1 MTYVKEPCYNSLQE
15 RWRDIIIW
23 YFLYILIV
31 ITLIIMVGI
40 SFYKV
45 NQKRKDKKHIKLTN
59 RWREYLGF
67 VLTDENA
74 EDLKMQQKHYN
85 KLHSVEEL
93 MAFYTALLEYKDSAQ
108 MKENGEFRQFI
119 RENKSLWV
127 SLGHVYAKKR
137 PIEKA
142 YFAFICEQL
151 CINTPEEYDEMTKIM
166 QEYAQEPSIYC
177 RENALKALYAFGN
190 IDAVVEVFIKLS
202 RNNSIN
208 HRKLVTDGL
217 LEFKGDQIA
226 LAESL
231 YNHLDQFKSE
241 YQVAMVDFFRF
252 SGEPLK
258 NKLIKILKQGDAD
271 KDLVCAILRYYAK
284 YPVQEYKD
292 TILSYLTIPNEKDWE
307 CVSAAALALGKY
319 PGEDTIHAL
328 KSVLSSKY
336 WYVRLN
342 AARSIVELDTEEAEL
357 MDILEGQDSYAK
369 EQLIY
374 HIKNRKELRL
384 QNG

>member
-1 MTYVKEPCYNSLQE
+1 
-15 RWRDIIIW
+15 
-23 YFLYILIV
+23 
-31 ITLIIMVGI
+31 
-40 SFYKV
+40 
-45 NQKRKDKKHIKLTN
+45 
-59 RWREYLGF
+59 
-67 VLTDENA
+67 
-74 EDLKMQQKHYN
+74 MQQKHYN
-85 KLHSVEEL
+85 KLQSIEEL
-93 MAFYTALLEYKDSAQ
+93 MAFYAALLEYKDSAQ
-108 MKENGEFRQFI
+108 REFRQFI

-166 QEYAQEPSIYC
+166 QEYALEPSIYC

-190 IDAVVEVFIKLS
+190 IDAVVEVFIKLT

-217 LEFKGDQIA
+217 LEFKGDQKA

-231 YNHLDQFKSE
+231 YDHLDQFKSE

-319 PGEDTIHAL
+319 PGED
-328 KSVLSSKY
+328 
-336 WYVRLN
+336 
-342 AARSIVELDTEEAEL
+342 EL

-374 HIKNRKELRL
+374 HIKNRKEIRL